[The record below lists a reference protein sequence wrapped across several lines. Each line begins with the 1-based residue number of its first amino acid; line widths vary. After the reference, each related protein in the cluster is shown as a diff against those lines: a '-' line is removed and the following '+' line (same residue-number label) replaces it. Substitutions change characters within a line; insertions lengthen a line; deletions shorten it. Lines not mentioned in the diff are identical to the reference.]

1 MRYETPKV
9 EILRIDY
16 RMDMLQTSNQDFKEK
31 DDNIFQ
37 DLDIFNQDSIFGPNS
52 VFGL

>member
-16 RMDMLQTSNQDFKEK
+16 RLDMLQTSNQDFKEK
-31 DDNIFQ
+31 NDIIFQ
-37 DLDIFNQDSIFGPNS
+37 DLDILNPDSIFGPNS